1 MSVWYYAMDQI
12 RIVETHTTHTQTP
25 RSHDRSEGVCLFLE
39 WKTMRRENVALA
51 GFRRTKK
58 KKNKRFGLDVFA
70 SQNHSR

>member
-58 KKNKRFGLDVFA
+58 KKK
-70 SQNHSR
+70 